1 MRGMIRFVVGLVI
14 VMGAAGGI
22 DTATDSQLIGCIA
35 IAAAGLALMMSG
47 AAAGASGRAPILYR

>member
-1 MRGMIRFVVGLVI
+1 MRGMIRFVVGLVV

-22 DTATDSQLIGCIA
+22 DNATDSQLIGCIA

-47 AAAGASGRAPILYR
+47 AAAGTTTRAPILYR